1 MTDHTNFLNI
11 VEGSE
16 AVRDR
21 WAALVERAVTEAS
34 EKHGVTLEET
44 DILNLRSARTAAL
57 GAPLD
62 EDIFQSELLSLPG
75 LSDANRRKA
84 ISEGDEDAR
93 AAAVADVNRGKDT
106 VHPDRYVD
114 NAARRIARARSL
126 GVATAP
132 AEMADSS
139 LSKEAKLEIIQD
151 LPPLQRLQ
159 QARKWGLAQ

>member
-1 MTDHTNFLNI
+1 MNI

-16 AVRDR
+16 TVRTR
-21 WAALVERAVTEAS
+21 WAAIVERAVTEAS
-34 EKHGVTLEET
+34 ERHGVALEET

-62 EDIFQSELLSLPG
+62 DDVFQSELLSLPG

-84 ISEGDEDAR
+84 IAEGDEDAR
-93 AAAVADVNRGKDT
+93 AAAVADINRGRSD
-106 VHPDRYVD
+106 VHPDRYTD
-114 NAARRIARARSL
+114 DRARRLSRARSM

-132 AEMADSS
+132 SETPDAG
-139 LSKEAKLEIIQD
+139 LSNEAKLEIIQD

-159 QARKWGLAQ
+159 QARKWGMV